1 MNRQQKRAYN
11 RAKRDARYQ
20 DTKAMSMDE
29 RICMKLVRDKSID
42 IAVHDMTQINV
53 MLMFTAAAEVFG
65 AGSKRLTRLQEAFER
80 DVREYTRISRK
91 DGATYAQAVLER
103 KCSEIFGA
111 DFHLD
116 LLKEVKFVE

>member
-29 RICMKLVRDKSID
+29 RIRMKLVRDKSID

-53 MLMFTAAAEVFG
+53 TFRYGGTV
-65 AGSKRLTRLQEAFER
+65 
-80 DVREYTRISRK
+80 
-91 DGATYAQAVLER
+91 
-103 KCSEIFGA
+103 CPIFCEN
-111 DFHLD
+111 
-116 LLKEVKFVE
+116 KKSCQPWQ

>member
-1 MNRQQKRAYN
+1 MNRQQKRAHN

-29 RICMKLVRDKSID
+29 RIRMKLVRDKSID

-65 AGSKRLTRLQEAFER
+65 AGARTARPMRRLCWSANAPRFS
-80 DVREYTRISRK
+80 VRTSTSI
-91 DGATYAQAVLER
+91 
-103 KCSEIFGA
+103 C
-111 DFHLD
+111 
-116 LLKEVKFVE
+116 